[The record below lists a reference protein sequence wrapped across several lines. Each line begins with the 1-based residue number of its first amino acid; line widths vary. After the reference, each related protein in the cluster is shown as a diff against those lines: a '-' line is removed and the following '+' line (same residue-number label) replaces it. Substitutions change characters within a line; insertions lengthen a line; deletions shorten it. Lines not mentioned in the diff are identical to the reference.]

1 MLLTTKTSAIVV
13 TSYTGITQKQ
23 KKTTSL
29 TNLLLETCLFQL
41 NTLLLSLNDP
51 IQEVKAIQE
60 QSKVTIIT
68 VNVFFFML
76 TKFKLIMSSI
86 QNTRA

>member
-68 VNVFFFML
+68 VNVFLFML